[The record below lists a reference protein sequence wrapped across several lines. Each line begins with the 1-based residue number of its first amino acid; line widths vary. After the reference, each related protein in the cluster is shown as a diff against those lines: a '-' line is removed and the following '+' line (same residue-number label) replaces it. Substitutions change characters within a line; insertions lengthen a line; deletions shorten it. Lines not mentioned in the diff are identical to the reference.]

1 MHKSHAVAVASRISE
16 KFPVRSDRGT
26 ISVIVVAE
34 RAFGALS
41 LSVVMCGA
49 VLGSFPRAALAVPP
63 NVILV
68 MTDDQGYGDLS
79 AHGNPVLRTP
89 HLDQLAAQSIRLTD
103 FHVAPMCT
111 PTRGQL
117 MSGRDA
123 LANGAMNVASG
134 RAILRKTIPTM
145 ANFFAGGGYRTG
157 LFGKWHLG
165 DNYPYRA
172 QDRGFHE
179 TLTFPASHLSSA
191 PDYWNNDYFD
201 DFYLYNGELRQYPG
215 YCTDV
220 FFDEAMQWIKERG
233 ASGEPF
239 FAYIAPNAPHSPLFV
254 PQQYR
259 DPYANLPHDQAS
271 FFAMIAN
278 IDENMGKLEQTL
290 IGEGL
295 RDNTIVIFLTDNG
308 TRYGDVIFTA
318 GMRGTKQ
325 SLYDGGHRVPFFI
338 RWPEGGLRTPG
349 RISELA
355 QAQDILPTLI
365 ELAGLPNP
373 EGTTFDGISLASL
386 LRGEQQAL
394 PDRKLVVQYSRM
406 NQPVPRKWDAAV
418 LWKRWRLVSNTS
430 LYDLSTDPR
439 QTRNVM
445 TTYPDVV
452 AQMRSYYEAW
462 WTGVAPTV
470 NTFSRLTIG
479 SDAANPVLLA
489 PTEWRNVALGQQHPV
504 RTAPVKNGVWKIQV
518 ERAATYQ
525 IDLRRWPVEADTEI
539 TAGLPPYE
547 AVDGTYVE
555 GKALPIAYARLKVA
569 KFDRTVPVTATDKVI
584 SFTLNL
590 PAGPTDLQ
598 TWFLDA
604 NRKLL
609 TGAYYVNVTRL

>member
-1 MHKSHAVAVASRISE
+1 M
-16 KFPVRSDRGT
+16 
-26 ISVIVVAE
+26 
-34 RAFGALS
+34 RAFGVLS

-49 VLGSFPRAALAVPP
+49 VLGGFPRAALAVPP

-89 HLDQLAAQSIRLTD
+89 NLDQLAVESIRLTD

-123 LANGAMNVASG
+123 LANGAMNVANG
-134 RAILRKTIPTM
+134 RAILRKSIPTM
-145 ANFFAGGGYRTG
+145 ANFFAGGGYRTA

-165 DNYPYRA
+165 DNYPYRP
-172 QDRGFHE
+172 QDRGFQE
-179 TLTFPASHLSSA
+179 TLTFQSSHLPAA
-191 PDYWNNDYFD
+191 PAYWNNDYFD
-201 DFYLYNGELRQYPG
+201 DFYLHNGELRQYPG

-220 FFDEAMQWIKERG
+220 FFAEAMRWMKERG
-233 ASGEPF
+233 ASAEPF
-239 FAYIAPNAPHSPLFV
+239 FVHIAPNAPHGPLFV
-254 PQQYR
+254 PQEYR
-259 DPYANLPHDQAS
+259 DPYAGLPHEQAS
-271 FFAMIAN
+271 FYGMIAN
-278 IDENMGKLEQTL
+278 IDENMGKLEQML
-290 IGEGL
+290 IQEGL

-308 TRYGDVIFTA
+308 TNYGDGIFNA
-318 GMRGTKQ
+318 GMRGKKT
-325 SLYDGGHRVPFFI
+325 SLYEGGHRVPFFI
-338 RWPEGGLRTPG
+338 RWPEGGLRIPG
-349 RISELA
+349 SISELA

-365 ELAGLPNP
+365 ELADLPNP
-373 EGTTFDGISLASL
+373 DGTMFDGISLAGL

-394 PDRKLVVQYSRM
+394 PDRTLVIQYSRM

-418 LWKRWRLVSNTS
+418 LWKRWRLVDNTS

-439 QTRNVM
+439 QTRNEM
-445 TTYPDVV
+445 TRYPDVV

-462 WTGVAPTV
+462 WAEVAPTV

-479 SDAANPVLLA
+479 ADAANPVLLA
-489 PTEWRNVALGQQHPV
+489 SPEWRNVFLDQQYQV
-504 RTAPVKNGVWKIQV
+504 RTAPVKNGVWKIEVARAASYQV
-518 ERAATYQ
+518 E
-525 IDLRRWPVEADTEI
+525 LRRWPVEADTEI
-539 TAGLPPYE
+539 TAGLPPHE

-555 GKALPIAYARLKVA
+555 GKALPIAHARLKVA

-609 TGAYYVNVTRL
+609 TGAYYVYITRL